1 MDLILKVFS
10 WPKMIADA
18 SGIISASYLHY
29 RLKASS
35 MEGEESF
42 LLVKV
47 YFFYCFVFYKQW
59 SVFNLSAKLS
69 ARGAKTFSSLVSIS
83 TSLSL

>member
-47 YFFYCFVFYKQW
+47 YFFIALFFINNGL
-59 SVFNLSAKLS
+59 FTTFLLSFLQEELKHLAL
-69 ARGAKTFSSLVSIS
+69 
-83 TSLSL
+83 